1 MASTTSR
8 QGKQPPEAVWTL
20 LSETQPQQVVEHALR
35 LLQSPHTVP
44 ASTEQQSPS
53 ADTAQADS
61 EPAVEHASFSAE
73 QTVSSNN
80 QDPAAEAAD
89 LTASPKQTPA
99 THAKPLSNTADDQ
112 FNEVQS
118 QTEAALLTDSS
129 LPPAAMALVS
139 NADSD
144 TSATAQPGLHQP
156 EATTDQQRTQ
166 QPAAVLEP
174 SPGTAAGAG
183 VPVSSSAD
191 RVHETNGAQNQAS
204 TASDS
209 RRTAVQ
215 STPAPS
221 RSQADMNGGVGVNS
235 AEATPVVAPEQY
247 GVTPAAPQHVAKS
260 RVGNTASMSVHK
272 SLAFTPAASDAAAPH
287 AHEFQEQVKT
297 SVPAQESQADV
308 ATLIRK
314 KFAELMA
321 NKELTP
327 NEAAVLAVQHVS
339 AARM

>member
-44 ASTEQQSPS
+44 ASSEQQSPS

-61 EPAVEHASFSAE
+61 ESAVEHASFSAE
-73 QTVSSNN
+73 QTVSSTK

-89 LTASPKQTPA
+89 LTASPTQSPA
-99 THAKPLSNTADDQ
+99 IHAKPLSNTVDDQ

-118 QTEAALLTDSS
+118 QTEAALPTDST
-129 LPPAAMALVS
+129 LPPAATGPVSDADS
-139 NADSD
+139 NA
-144 TSATAQPGLHQP
+144 SATAQPDLHQP
-156 EATTDQQRTQ
+156 EAKTDQQRTQ
-166 QPAAVLEP
+166 QPAAVLEQSP
-174 SPGTAAGAG
+174 STAAGAG

-191 RVHETNGAQNQAS
+191 RVHETDEYQSQAS
-204 TASDS
+204 NATDS
-209 RRTAVQ
+209 HHTSVQ

-221 RSQADMNGGVGVNS
+221 HSQADMHGGVG
-235 AEATPVVAPEQY
+235 AESTPVVAPERY
-247 GVTPAAPQHVAKS
+247 GVTPSAPQRVVKS
-260 RVGNTASMSVHK
+260 RVGNTASTSVHK
-272 SLAFTPAASDAAAPH
+272 SLAFTPAASDAAVPH
-287 AHEFQEQVKT
+287 AHEFQQQVKT
-297 SVPAQESQADV
+297 SAPAQESQADV
-308 ATLIRK
+308 ATLIRT

-339 AARM
+339 AARR